1 MLTLFDNPF
10 SPFARKVRMVLHFKG
25 LEFESIDALALNE
38 HDRLVAVNPRAEVPV
53 LVDRGFTVTDST
65 DIVYYLEDRH
75 PTPAVFPVEPQLRAK
90 ARRSQRVGAR
100 PCAQTIAKTDITYR

>member
-1 MLTLFDNPF
+1 
-10 SPFARKVRMVLHFKG
+10 MVLHFKG

-65 DIVYYLEDRH
+65 DIVYYL
-75 PTPAVFPVEPQLRAK
+75 
-90 ARRSQRVGAR
+90 
-100 PCAQTIAKTDITYR
+100 